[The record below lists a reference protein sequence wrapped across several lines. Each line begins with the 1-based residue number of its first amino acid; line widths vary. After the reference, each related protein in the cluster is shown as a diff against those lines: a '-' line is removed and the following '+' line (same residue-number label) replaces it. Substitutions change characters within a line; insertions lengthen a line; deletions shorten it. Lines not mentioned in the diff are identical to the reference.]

1 MIKVQVDDRKSVIED
16 IQSRIEKLTFPEL
29 TKLTNIEKDKELLKI
44 EEKLKEYLIKY
55 QQKALMIDAQTKDL
69 NLQDTDPENKNKNL
83 YIAYKIMLDA
93 NITEL
98 LQDGYILIETL
109 RKTFTGTEIE
119 YEVGIRYAEGR
130 KGDVNVVNK
139 KVSLAELLSY
149 TKADIQWGGQGV
161 AGFKLRASAT
171 QADFAQD
178 LNRQK
183 ELINNS
189 LNNLHSL
196 YPKVRKTL
204 LQKNYTN
211 EGNFY
216 ETYQQL
222 RYSGW
227 ADHSPDK
234 KDPKGIKTQQII
246 DKYMEVRK
254 GTQSFVSG
262 GDWELIQFK
271 LLSGSGAS
279 IASLLTIGE
288 ALKLMLHY
296 IEDGKTSQIIVE
308 NIKNNIF
315 SKEFDNKINNGLSEL
330 IEEVENEISKYIPN
344 NLTK

>member
-1 MIKVQVDDRKSVIED
+1 MARTQIKIED
-16 IQSRIEKLTFPEL
+16 RETAIKKIQSRIEELTFPEL
-29 TKLTNIEKDKELLKI
+29 VKLTNEEKNKELLEI
-44 EEKLKEYLIKY
+44 EKVLKEYLTKY

-69 NLQDTDPENKNKNL
+69 NLQDPDIENKNKNL
-83 YIAYKIMLDA
+83 YIAYKILLDA

-109 RKTFTGTEIE
+109 RKTFTQSEIE
-119 YEVGIRYAEGR
+119 YEIGIKYSEGG
-130 KGDVNVVNK
+130 KGNFNVVNK

-149 TKADIQWGGQGV
+149 TKADIQWGGQGL
-161 AGFKLRASAT
+161 AGFKLRATAT
-171 QADFAQD
+171 QANFAQD

-183 ELINNS
+183 EIINNS
-189 LNNLHSL
+189 LYNLHSL
-196 YPKVRKTL
+196 YPKVRRVL
-204 LQKNYTN
+204 LENNYSN

-222 RYSGW
+222 RYGGW
-227 ADHSPDK
+227 ADHSPNK
-234 KDPKGIKTQQII
+234 KDPKGLKTQQII

-288 ALKLMLHY
+288 ALKLILHY
-296 IEDGKTSQIIVE
+296 IEEGKKSNITIE
-308 NIKNNIF
+308 NIKKNVF
-315 SKEFDNKINNGLSEL
+315 SKEFDNKINNGLSDIIQQVEEEIARQIP
-330 IEEVENEISKYIPN
+330 IE
-344 NLTK
+344 